1 MGQLVN
7 FSPAFAGVRL
17 RDDYGAIGLGPA
29 SSVTPLK
36 NLSRLTRS
44 FPVVRPHQAA
54 AMGGLNHVA

>member
-36 NLSRLTRS
+36 NLSLNAK
-44 FPVVRPHQAA
+44 FPCGPPAPGRRY
-54 AMGGLNHVA
+54 GGLNHVA